1 MDRYQYAIL
10 LLGCLVLTLPL
21 EFVFRARV
29 WRQPRRL
36 LAAVVPPV
44 LVFGTWDAWS
54 IAQGHWTFSRRLT
67 TGVKLPFDVP
77 VEELLFFVAIPIC
90 GLLTF
95 EAVRTVLG
103 DRPRDDERSRDEVA
117 P

>member
-1 MDRYQYAIL
+1 MDRYQYLGL

-21 EFVFRARV
+21 EFLFRARV

-36 LAAVVPPV
+36 LRAVVPVV
-44 LVFGTWDAWS
+44 LVFGTWDVWAIALDHWS
-54 IAQGHWTFSRRLT
+54 FSRRLT
-67 TGVKLPFDVP
+67 TGVKLPFDFP

-95 EAVRTVLG
+95 EAVRNVLG
-103 DRPRDDERSRDEVA
+103 DRKEA
-117 P
+117 G